1 MIYEVKHRTTY
12 KYEETVSIAHHLARL
27 TPCQS
32 ARQSCE
38 WHKVVVDPKPVT
50 ESEHMDYFGNKVLF
64 FAISEAHR
72 HLTVTSSSRVQV
84 DPLPAI
90 DGGTAPPWESVRNA
104 SRSNQLSTDTEAGE
118 FSYNSPLISTSP
130 LFADYALQSFT
141 VQRSI
146 LEAATDLNARLHR
159 EFAFDPTA
167 TDVATPVD
175 KAFQQRRGVCQDFA
189 HVFIACVRSLL
200 LPARYVSGYLETVPP
215 PGKPRLAGADASH
228 AWASVWCGA
237 EIGWVDFDP
246 TNNCQPSERHITVA
260 QGRDFFDV
268 SPLRGV
274 VYGTGEH
281 TLDVAVDVIPVTA
294 PQKPGASPARESAFF

>member
-1 MIYEVKHRTTY
+1 MIYEVKHSTTY
-12 KYEETVSIAHHLARL
+12 TYEETVSIAHHLARL
-27 TPCQS
+27 APRRS

-38 WHKVVVDPKPVT
+38 WHKVTVDPKPVT
-50 ESEHMDYFGNKVLF
+50 ETEHVDYFGNAVLF
-64 FAISEAHR
+64 FAISRAHR
-72 HLTVTSSSRVQV
+72 HLTVTSSSRVRV
-84 DPLPAI
+84 DPAPAMNEAS
-90 DGGTAPPWESVRNA
+90 APPWETVRDA
-104 SRSNQLSTDTEAGE
+104 SRSNQLTTDAEAGE
-118 FSYNSPLISTSP
+118 FSYNSPLVSASP
-130 LFADYALQSFT
+130 LFADYARQSFT
-141 VQRSI
+141 PQRSI
-146 LEAATDLNARLHR
+146 LEAARDLNARLHR
-159 EFAFDPTA
+159 EFAFDPKA
-167 TDVATPVD
+167 TDVATPVE

-189 HVFIACVRSLL
+189 HVFIACLRSLR

-237 EIGWVDFDP
+237 GIGWADFDP

-281 TLDVAVDVIPVTA
+281 TLEVAVDVIPVTSSQAAGA
-294 PQKPGASPARESAFF
+294 PPARESAFF